1 MEVRFFLSAIFFKKG
16 ELMTDIEPHVV
27 EDTNLDV
34 SKVFEIFDAVQD
46 DNILRLNGK
55 IVCIVSKDL
64 SEDKLNAIKNI
75 IGE

>member
-1 MEVRFFLSAIFFKKG
+1 
-16 ELMTDIEPHVV
+16 MTNIEPHVV
-27 EDTNLDV
+27 EDINLDV
-34 SKVFEIFDAVQD
+34 SKVFEIFDTVQD

-64 SEDKLNAIKNI
+64 SEDKLNAIKKI